1 MEMEAKAS
9 SQEKRH
15 HVVIVPTP
23 GMGHLIPL
31 AEFAKRLVVHHNFA
45 VTFIVP
51 NDGTSMELQTNFL
64 QSLPANFI
72 SSIFLPKVSF
82 DDLPE
87 DSMVET
93 RIALSLIRS
102 LPALRDSLKTLTQ
115 STRLALIVIDL
126 FGPAAFD
133 LARELGIPIY
143 ILFPSTAM
151 ALSFVFH
158 LPKLDETY
166 SCEYR
171 DLPEPVQL
179 PGCFPVHGLDFI
191 SPVQDRNNVGY
202 KAVLELAKRYC
213 EADGFLVNSFVD
225 LEPGAFK
232 ALNERTHHNNPPV
245 YPVGPLVQT
254 GSPPSLELDG
264 SECLNWLDKQPEGS
278 VLFVSFGSGGTL
290 SQDQLNELSFGL
302 EMSGQRFLWV
312 VRSPH
317 EKAANAAYFG
327 IKSKEDPFDF
337 LPRGFLE
344 RTKEVGLVVPS
355 WAPQVRVLSHGST
368 GGFLS
373 HCGWNSTLESIV
385 NGVPMIAWPLY
396 AEQKMN
402 AVLLGDDVKV
412 AFRVKFDE
420 NGLVGREEI
429 AKCVRDL
436 MKGEEGKLIRKRVEE
451 LKEAASLVLSEEGSS
466 AKALAEVAQ
475 MWKSQI

>member
-1 MEMEAKAS
+1 MEMEAS
-9 SQEKRH
+9 SQEKRLRI
-15 HVVIVPTP
+15 VIVPTP

-31 AEFAKRLVVHHNFA
+31 AEFAKRLVVHHNFT

-87 DSMVET
+87 DSIMET

-102 LPALRDSLKTLTQ
+102 LPALRDSLKTLTE
-115 STRLALIVIDL
+115 STRLASIVVDL
-126 FGPAAFD
+126 FGAAAFD

-143 ILFPSTAM
+143 LLFPTTAI

-158 LPKLDETY
+158 LPKLDETH

-179 PGCFPVHGLDFI
+179 PGCSPVHGRDFFD
-191 SPVQDRNNVGY
+191 SVQDRNNFGY
-202 KAVLELAKRYC
+202 KGVLELAKRYN
-213 EADGFLVNSFVD
+213 EPDGILVNSFID

-232 ALNERTHHNNPPV
+232 ALNERVHHNNPPV

-254 GSPPSLELDG
+254 GSTSSLETDG
-264 SECLNWLDKQPEGS
+264 SGCLNWLDKQPKGS

-312 VRSPH
+312 VRSPN
-317 EKAANAAYFG
+317 EKAANATYFSV
-327 IKSKEDPFDF
+327 KSDENPFDF
-337 LPRGFLE
+337 LPKGFVE
-344 RTKEVGLVVPS
+344 RTKDVGLVVPS
-355 WAPQVRVLSHGST
+355 WAPQVRILSHGST
-368 GGFLS
+368 GGFLT
-373 HCGWNSTLESIV
+373 HCGWNSCLESIV

-396 AEQKMN
+396 ADQRMN

-412 AFRVKFDE
+412 AIRVKFDE

-436 MKGEEGKLIRKRVEE
+436 MEGDEGKLVRKKVKE
-451 LKEAASLVLSEEGSS
+451 LKEAASLALSEEGSS
-466 AKALAEVAQ
+466 AKALVEVARI
-475 MWKSQI
+475 WKTQS